1 MKLGD
6 WAKVVALIESGAGND
21 QMLKKAYKNLA
32 DYSAER
38 QKWAK
43 AAKYFKLAHDNE
55 GLANAFYKLEDFTSL
70 AQLVDSIPANSPILE
85 SIGEKFQ
92 TMGLCKNAVDSYVK
106 FGDVKRAIDCCVLLN
121 QWNYAVEL
129 AEKNNFVQIEQLL
142 QQYATMLIQKNK
154 KIEAIELFRKANKN
168 TDAARL
174 LAEIAQELREKNA
187 PLLLIKKIYVLA
199 AFEVDSYKQRVWD
212 T

>member
-1 MKLGD
+1 
-6 WAKVVALIESGAGND
+6 
-21 QMLKKAYKNLA
+21 
-32 DYSAER
+32 
-38 QKWAK
+38 
-43 AAKYFKLAHDNE
+43 
-55 GLANAFYKLEDFTSL
+55 
-70 AQLVDSIPANSPILE
+70 
-85 SIGEKFQ
+85 
-92 TMGLCKNAVDSYVK
+92 MGLCKNAVDSYVK

-142 QQYATMLIQKNK
+142 QQYATTLIQKNK